1 MNDNNRDFNEK
12 SFRTKRTENDYNNQ
26 SNQRIILNFDIN
38 KTEKEIDSK
47 NENIDLNYNKNYD
60 NNNDFIN
67 ENENILDLN
76 SFYQSNEIP
85 VKNYENFQS
94 FLQLNPKEGIELPRE
109 KYYNFIFNIGSPSN

>member
-26 SNQRIILNFDIN
+26 SNQRIILNFNIN

-47 NENIDLNYNKNYD
+47 DENIDLNYNKNYD